1 MKVILMFKY
10 IRIVSDQVKDDTF
23 DSVLLIHLDKCKSEY
38 SEHNTS
44 STPKLKDAAIKH
56 QSRNIERKMR
66 N

>member
-44 STPKLKDAAIKH
+44 SSPKLKDAAIKR